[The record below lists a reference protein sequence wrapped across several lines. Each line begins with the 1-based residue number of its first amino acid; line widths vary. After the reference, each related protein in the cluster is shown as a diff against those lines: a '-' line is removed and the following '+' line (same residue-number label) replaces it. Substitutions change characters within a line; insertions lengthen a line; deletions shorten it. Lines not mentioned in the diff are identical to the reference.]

1 MTEPIAVPRPS
12 KRIVLATF
20 AAPINA
26 MLAYL
31 GGLAVNVVAAL
42 GAFGSRPSGTLAL
55 REAILRQLDWL
66 LGAGLPM
73 VGLLHIGMGSF
84 LAMQAYFGA
93 TFDLGVGPVVGVGLI
108 RNGAPLLSGFVVAG
122 LLAAR
127 STVELRTTP
136 RIELDA
142 DPSWIADRAVVLGEA
157 EDQRQGPSNGRV
169 LLPRLLA
176 SLIAGPVLGFW
187 GATIGT
193 LIGYRV
199 ANSVLGISV
208 EMLLHS
214 FAEMLWLR
222 DVAGLIV
229 KGFAF
234 GGVAAAVACYEGTRE
249 DKTPTPVAS
258 ARACCLAMALILGL
272 NLSWFFFVY
281 LAGPPFG
288 PTVLPT

>member
-31 GGLAVNVVAAL
+31 GGLGANVLSAPGV
-42 GAFGSRPSGTLAL
+42 FGSRPSGTLGL
-55 REAILRQLDWL
+55 RESTLRQLDWL
-66 LGAGLPM
+66 LGAGLPI

-127 STVELRTTP
+127 ATVELRTTP
-136 RIELDA
+136 RVDVDA

-157 EDQRQGPSNGRV
+157 EDQRQGPCNGRI
-169 LLPRLLA
+169 LLPRLMA
-176 SLIAGPVLGFW
+176 SMLAGPVLGLG
-187 GATIGT
+187 GAAVGT

-199 ANSVLGISV
+199 ANSVLGIPI

-222 DVAGLIV
+222 DVAGLVV
-229 KGFAF
+229 KGVVF
-234 GGVAAAVACYEGTRE
+234 GAVAAAVASYEGTRE
-249 DKTPTPVAS
+249 DSTPTPVAA